1 MSVLLIPPLA
11 GVPVIVRQVI
21 LFSDCS
27 GSWNAGDERPH
38 QPDAVAYPYRKVR
51 DAPAARKGAATPT
64 TTCPFAEEVRS
75 RYIAQSTRG
84 VVVNITAYSPVNSQ
98 GYEMECIVTVGD
110 GSQVR
115 GVECSGQ
122 LVANVQH

>member
-1 MSVLLIPPLA
+1 
-11 GVPVIVRQVI
+11 
-21 LFSDCS
+21 
-27 GSWNAGDERPH
+27 
-38 QPDAVAYPYRKVR
+38 
-51 DAPAARKGAATPT
+51 
-64 TTCPFAEEVRS
+64 VRS

-84 VVVNITAYSPVNSQ
+84 VVVNITAYSPVTSQ

-115 GVECSGQ
+115 GVECNSQ